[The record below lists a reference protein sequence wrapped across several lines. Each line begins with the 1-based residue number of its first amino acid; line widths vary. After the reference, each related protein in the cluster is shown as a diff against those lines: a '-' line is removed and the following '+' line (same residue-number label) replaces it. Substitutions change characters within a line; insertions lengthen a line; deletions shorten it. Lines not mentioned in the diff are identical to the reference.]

1 MRHATIKRKPPKKA
15 SPLGRTQRPKSRIR
29 YLRALLAIA
38 DTASQSLSTEKIL
51 NDTLDKS
58 LEILGFDVGY
68 IRILE
73 PEKGTMVVRA
83 SRGLTAP
90 SSGSN
95 VVYVEDRSR
104 RHVANILFE
113 TQKPYI
119 SPDVRSDTTFKNR
132 TMERQ
137 GVISAAY
144 IPIIS
149 KKKRVLGTLAVG
161 SRKRRKF
168 STEKINLLQTFG
180 SQLGMALEN
189 AQLYDEVSRS
199 KAYIENL
206 VENAGNAIIST
217 DTEDRILNWNLGAEV
232 VFGYSKEEAVGQSLA
247 MLLPAG
253 RSSELEEIR
262 NKVRLMGVLRNLE
275 VRRLRRDG
283 GIIEASLAVSPIK
296 DKDDNVLGFLHLA
309 KDVTEEKRY
318 EQRLQELDKMKSDF
332 VSGVSHELRTPLTA
346 IKVSVDNMLDGVIG
360 EFNEKQIA
368 YLTRIKA
375 NTDRLA
381 RLIND
386 LLDLSRIEAGKI
398 DFRPTNLSLVTLI
411 KEVAE
416 SLRPVAAEK
425 LISLNIASPDREVM
439 AWADRDK
446 VVQVL
451 MNLIGNALK
460 FTPAHGKVTVVV
472 GKNGDQWVR
481 VSVADTGLGIPTE
494 EADRIFDKFYQIA
507 QSSKQKTKG
516 TGLGLTIC
524 KDLVEMQGGQ
534 IWVESEGGQGSTFAF
549 TLPAERRF

>member
-1 MRHATIKRKPPKKA
+1 MAGLKRRRVNKRGPLLEDSDVKRRL
-15 SPLGRTQRPKSRIR
+15 LGRTRE
-29 YLRALLAIA
+29 LAALLAISQ
-38 DTASQSLSTEKIL
+38 TAAQSLETEKIL

-58 LEILGFDVGY
+58 LELLRFNVGY

-73 PEKGTMVVRA
+73 PEKKSLAVRVA
-83 SRGLTAP
+83 RGL
-90 SSGSN
+90 SSPEFLNTPIPLDSPHPIVG
-95 VVYVEDRSR
+95 
-104 RHVANILFE
+104 NIVFK
-113 TQKPYI
+113 TRKPYI
-119 SPDVRSDTTFKNR
+119 CTDIQKDPMFKAR
-132 TMERQ
+132 TLQSE
-137 GVISAAY
+137 GLISVAMV
-144 IPIIS
+144 PIVS
-149 KKKRVLGTLAVG
+149 KQRAMGFMAVG
-161 SRKRRKF
+161 SKKPHKF
-168 STEKINLLQTFG
+168 TKTEVRLLLAFS
-180 SQLGMALEN
+180 SQLGAALEN
-189 AQLYDEVSRS
+189 AQLYDEVNKD

-206 VENAGNAIIST
+206 VENAGDAIIST
-217 DTEDRILNWNLGAEV
+217 DTEDCILNWNLGAEV

-247 MLLPAG
+247 MLLPPG

-318 EQRLQELDKMKSDF
+318 EQRLKELDKMKSDF